1 MFTRVRQTL
10 DHGVRLH
17 ATAPKVRCLQTPS
30 MVWSSSLH
38 KDPDK
43 ATAIRLKSQVTQ
55 HEEILS
61 GKTPGPFPVL
71 ADRDVY

>member
-1 MFTRVRQTL
+1 
-10 DHGVRLH
+10 
-17 ATAPKVRCLQTPS
+17 